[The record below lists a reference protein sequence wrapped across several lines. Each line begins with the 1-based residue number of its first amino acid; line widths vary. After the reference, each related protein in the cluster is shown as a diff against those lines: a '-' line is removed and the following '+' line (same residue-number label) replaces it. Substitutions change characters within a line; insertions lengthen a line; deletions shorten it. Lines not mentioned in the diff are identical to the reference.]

1 MKKRFSLFLAA
12 ALTLGCLTGCSRF
25 ATSNPTT
32 GGDTPSET
40 TGGQDVTINV
50 YNWGQYIAEGDEG
63 SMDIIAEFEKAYPN
77 IHVNYTLS
85 LIHIS
90 EPTRP

>member
-1 MKKRFSLFLAA
+1 MKKKILSVPGA

-32 GGDTPSET
+32 GGDTPPET

-50 YNWGQYIAEGDEG
+50 YNWGQYIAEGG
-63 SMDIIAEFEKAYPN
+63 
-77 IHVNYTLS
+77 
-85 LIHIS
+85 
-90 EPTRP
+90 